1 MRILANFFLF
11 LLISLN
17 IKQTI
22 KANNMES
29 VYKILT
35 VSEWQKFQSQGEY
48 EGSLVDIKDGFI
60 HLSPRDKINRVM
72 SKYYNQ
78 ETKVYILKFS
88 ESHFLNLLKWE
99 LASDN
104 NLYPHLYNRPLYLK
118 EVEEIKTADPKIG
131 I

>member
-1 MRILANFFLF
+1 
-11 LLISLN
+11 
-17 IKQTI
+17 
-22 KANNMES
+22 MES